1 MLPSKGFGIRCQ
13 MLDSAFRPLKPPGSR
28 TEKGGTAAYRF
39 EDSLDRWLK
48 NELDTLYRDVLDA
61 PLPPKLAELVRLYQ
75 AKLDAKERAHGRNP
89 SESGRPD
96 QRARKQLGNEASG
109 AAGRGGRRHPPTE

>member
-1 MLPSKGFGIRCQ
+1 
-13 MLDSAFRPLKPPGSR
+13 MLDSAFKAWKPPGSR

-48 NELDTLYRDVLDA
+48 NELDTLYQDVLDA

-75 AKLDAKERAHGRNP
+75 AKLDAKKERKHGRNP
-89 SESGRPD
+89 SESTRPD
-96 QRARKQLGNEASG
+96 QRSRKQLGDEASG
-109 AAGRGGRRHPPTE
+109 VVASYGGRRHPSAK